1 MLAGQVVYADWLKG
15 YGLVIIVDHAN
26 GVFSLYADASKILT
40 SVGAKIEAGET
51 IGENGDTG
59 MTGENTL
66 YFELRQGA
74 EPVDPLVAGFQND
87 RSRKEGTH
95 VMEQVRSRRWLYLLL
110 MVTVALGIGIVLE
123 KSLERTGHAAET
135 YEELR
140 TFSEVLTP
148 SAKHYVDDTKVKDLV
163 QGAIRGMLSTLDPHS
178 AYMTPDMYKEMQ
190 VETRGEFGGVGI
202 QIGVKD
208 NRLAVIAPIEGTPA
222 HRAGIKAGDFI
233 TKVNDETTK
242 DLTLMDAVQKMRGPK
257 GTKVNLTI
265 QRDGTT
271 DPLAFSLVRDTIK
284 IESVKFKVID
294 NTIGYVRLTQFQ
306 EATGRDLG
314 RALKQFKEQKL
325 QGTVLDLRNN
335 PGGLLTAAV
344 DVSEQFVG
352 NGKLI
357 VYTKGREGK
366 KDEWFSKT
374 KETLEDFPMI
384 ILVNEGSA
392 SASEIVA
399 GALQD
404 WGRAVIVGTTSFG
417 KGSVQ
422 TILPLG
428 DGSGLRLTTAKY
440 YTPKGRSIQS
450 TGITPDIVVKL
461 QAQTLWQR
469 RLKRMAKRGSP
480 KPQNL
485 RPVQRTHPLR

>member
-1 MLAGQVVYADWLKG
+1 
-15 YGLVIIVDHAN
+15 
-26 GVFSLYADASKILT
+26 
-40 SVGAKIEAGET
+40 
-51 IGENGDTG
+51 
-59 MTGENTL
+59 
-66 YFELRQGA
+66 
-74 EPVDPLVAGFQND
+74 
-87 RSRKEGTH
+87 
-95 VMEQVRSRRWLYLLL
+95 MEQQHRRRWLYLAL
-110 MVTVALGIGIVLE
+110 MVALALGIGVLIE
-123 KSLERTGHAAET
+123 KGWERTGHASET
-135 YEELR
+135 YEELK
-140 TFSEVLTP
+140 TFSEVLTQVQ
-148 SAKHYVDDTKVKDLV
+148 KHYVDDTKVKDLV

-178 AYMTPDMYKEMQ
+178 AYMTADMYKEMQ
-190 VETRGEFGGVGI
+190 VETKGEFGGVGI
-202 QIGVKD
+202 QIGVKE

-222 HRAGIKAGDFI
+222 YRAGIKAGDFI
-233 TKVNDETTK
+233 TKVNDEPTK

-257 GTKVNLTI
+257 GTKVHLTI
-265 QRDGTT
+265 QRDGAT
-271 DPLAFSLVRDTIK
+271 DPMVFSLVRDTIK
-284 IESVKFKVID
+284 IESVKSRVID
-294 NTIGYVRLTQFQ
+294 NTIGYIRLTQFQ
-306 EATGRDLG
+306 EATGRDLS
-314 RALKQFKEQKL
+314 RALRQFREQKV

-374 KETLEDFPMI
+374 KESLEDYPMI

-404 WGRAVIVGTTSFG
+404 WGRAVVVGTTTFG

-461 QAQTLWQR
+461 QNQTV
-469 RLKRMAKRGSP
+469 AKAGE
-480 KPQNL
+480 KE
-485 RPVQRTHPLR
+485 TK

>member
-1 MLAGQVVYADWLKG
+1 
-15 YGLVIIVDHAN
+15 
-26 GVFSLYADASKILT
+26 
-40 SVGAKIEAGET
+40 
-51 IGENGDTG
+51 
-59 MTGENTL
+59 
-66 YFELRQGA
+66 
-74 EPVDPLVAGFQND
+74 
-87 RSRKEGTH
+87 
-95 VMEQVRSRRWLYLLL
+95 MEQERSRRWLYLLL
-110 MVTVALGIGIVLE
+110 MVTLSLGIGVFLE
-123 KSLERTGHAAET
+123 KGLERTGHASET

-140 TFSEVLTP
+140 TFSEVLTQVQ
-148 SAKHYVDDTKVKDLV
+148 KHYVDETKVKDLV

-190 VETRGEFGGVGI
+190 VETKGEFGGVGI
-202 QIGVKD
+202 QIGVKE

-222 HRAGIKAGDFI
+222 FRAGIKAGDFI
-233 TKVNDETTK
+233 TKVNDESTK
-242 DLTLMDAVQKMRGPK
+242 DLTLMDAVQKMRGPR

-265 QRDGTT
+265 QRDGTP
-271 DPLAFSLVRDTIK
+271 DPLLFSLVRDTIK
-284 IESVKFKVID
+284 IESVKYKVID
-294 NTIGYVRLTQFQ
+294 STIGYVRLTQFQ
-306 EATGRDLG
+306 EATGKDLA
-314 RALKQFKEQKL
+314 RALKQFKEQKV
-325 QGTVLDLRNN
+325 QGTILDLRNN

-374 KETLEDFPMI
+374 KETLEDSPMI
-384 ILVNEGSA
+384 VLVNEGSA

-450 TGITPDIVVKL
+450 TGITPDIVVKPQTQVVAKVGDKDGKEADQKTAKAPAAVKEPAAKPADDAAHKNGTAVPAPPLDAGGEVALEDDVQL
-461 QAQTLWQR
+461 QKAVEL
-469 RLKRMAKRGSP
+469 LKTWKIF
-480 KPQNL
+480 KEL
-485 RPVQRTHPLR
+485 RPVS